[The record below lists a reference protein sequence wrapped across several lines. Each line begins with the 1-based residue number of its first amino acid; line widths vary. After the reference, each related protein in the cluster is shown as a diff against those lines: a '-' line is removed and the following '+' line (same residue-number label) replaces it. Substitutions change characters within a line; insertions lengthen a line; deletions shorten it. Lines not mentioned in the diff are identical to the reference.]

1 MGTPEFA
8 VDSLKK
14 MYENYDVVAVYT
26 KVDKPNSRGKKINYS
41 PVKTFALEHDIP
53 VIQPDSFKDAEVINT
68 LKSLAPDLLVVVAY
82 GKILPKEVL
91 AIPKY
96 GAINVHSSLLPKYR
110 GAAPINMAIMQGEE
124 KSGVSIMH
132 IVEELDAGPVIL
144 AKESEITDEDTFLT
158 LHDRL
163 KDIGAE
169 ALLEACTLIFEGK
182 AEPQEQD
189 ETKVSFVKPFKKEDL
204 RIDWTKTQ
212 REIFNFVRGLN
223 PFPCAYTYSQEKL
236 FKIYALEEYNKKYEA
251 EDGEIVDVVKGKGF
265 VVKVK
270 DGSLILKEVKPENKK
285 VLSGSDIINGK
296 YFNLGDKLC

>member
-8 VDSLKK
+8 VASLKK

-68 LKSLAPDLLVVVAY
+68 LKSLVPDLLVVVAY
-82 GKILPKEVL
+82 GQILSKEVL

-110 GAAPINMAIMQGEE
+110 GAAPINMAIMQDEE
-124 KSGVSIMH
+124 KSGVSVMH

-204 RIDWTKTQ
+204 RIEWTKTQ

>member
-8 VDSLKK
+8 VASLKK

-68 LKSLAPDLLVVVAY
+68 LKSLVPDLLVVVAY
-82 GKILPKEVL
+82 GQILSKEVL

-110 GAAPINMAIMQGEE
+110 GAAPINMAIMQDEE
-124 KSGVSIMH
+124 KSGVSVMH

-204 RIDWTKTQ
+204 RIEWTKTQ

-251 EDGEIVDVVKGKGF
+251 EDGEIVDIVKGKGF

-285 VLSGSDIINGK
+285 VLSGRDIINGK